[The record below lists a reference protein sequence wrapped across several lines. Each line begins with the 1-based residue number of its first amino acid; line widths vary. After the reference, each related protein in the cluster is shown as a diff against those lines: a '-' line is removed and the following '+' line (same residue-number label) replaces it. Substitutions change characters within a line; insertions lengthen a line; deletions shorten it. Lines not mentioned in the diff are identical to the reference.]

1 MQARCAGFQ
10 QPFAQF
16 ADHIEAE
23 GAHRFGVIAETFEL
37 LAHPARQLGAAGV
50 GETGQFGE
58 TGNGHDAGNDGRL
71 DAFGGTFGDEVLVGI
86 GIVEIL
92 GDGGVGSGVD
102 LALEGKQVPGTRGT
116 VGTSDGDGG
125 GACTPDKYLPGTD
138 CTVKFST
145 DIFPNMAAT
154 AAWQCASEMGCHGG
168 KNPASQPV
176 ITTDPKTTWENFRQF
191 ANIDS
196 TRPYINPCS
205 TDPATSTFLCNVIQ
219 GTGSCGKPM
228 PLTPGA
234 PVDVQARATIETWI
248 KCGAPNN

>member
-1 MQARCAGFQ
+1 MLSRRVPILAASALLSAAFV
-10 QPFAQF
+10 
-16 ADHIEAE
+16 
-23 GAHRFGVIAETFEL
+23 GACDTDYT
-37 LAHPARQLGAAGV
+37 LGKEDPRY
-50 GETGQFGE
+50 GEP
-58 TGNGHDAGNDGRL
+58 N
-71 DAFGGTFGDEVLVGI
+71 
-86 GIVEIL
+86 
-92 GDGGVGSGVD
+92 
-102 LALEGKQVPGTRGT
+102 ALEGKQVPGTRGV
-116 VGTSDGDGG
+116 VGVSDGDGG

-176 ITTDPKTTWENFRQF
+176 ITTDSKTTWENFRQF